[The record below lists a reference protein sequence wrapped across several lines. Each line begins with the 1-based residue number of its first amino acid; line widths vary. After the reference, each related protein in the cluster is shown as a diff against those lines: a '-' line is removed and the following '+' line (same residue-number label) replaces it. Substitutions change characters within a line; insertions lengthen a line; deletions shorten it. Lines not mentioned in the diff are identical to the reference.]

1 MVLHSVLPSHTT
13 LCIGFF
19 HDPCSLSLDL
29 QNINTKYMRVFV
41 FSVVS
46 EYYQNFLC
54 SGFVF
59 LKMPNLKINLLSLS
73 YCENRNWSE
82 RNLYAVT
89 SLRFLKN
96 QIIQGGLPKLRF
108 PQGISSRFLGVISFV
123 LRFFSFRTVD
133 TVLGSLQ
140 NEKLR

>member
-41 FSVVS
+41 FSVFS

-54 SGFVF
+54 SGFVS
-59 LKMPNLKINLLSLS
+59 LKMKNLKINLLSLS

-96 QIIQGGLPKLRF
+96 QIIQDGLPKLHVSPKEF
-108 PQGISSRFLGVISFV
+108 QVDFLVSSRLSLDSLASGQLTPFLAVYKM
-123 LRFFSFRTVD
+123 R
-133 TVLGSLQ
+133 
-140 NEKLR
+140 N

>member
-41 FSVVS
+41 FSVFS

-96 QIIQGGLPKLRF
+96 QIIQGGLPKLHVSPKEF
-108 PQGISSRFLGVISFV
+108 QVDFLVSSHLSLDSLASGQLTPFLAVYKM
-123 LRFFSFRTVD
+123 R
-133 TVLGSLQ
+133 
-140 NEKLR
+140 N